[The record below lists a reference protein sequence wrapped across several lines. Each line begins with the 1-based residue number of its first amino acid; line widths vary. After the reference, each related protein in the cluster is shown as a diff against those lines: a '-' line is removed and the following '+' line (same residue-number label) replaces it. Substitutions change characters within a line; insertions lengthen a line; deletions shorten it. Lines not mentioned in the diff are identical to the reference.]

1 MKPEDLIMAS
11 FIEAEASTTNV
22 LQPDID
28 EIIDNKRTESAVR
41 AAEKY
46 YGIAKA
52 YLNDPTPDYTGRNP
66 MKSWAY
72 EKGRYTNYTDFSV
85 KATALATKMSDFDVD
100 IGVSLK
106 HGMYEP
112 QEFVSW
118 YDDKKAQYAD
128 TGAHQEKF

>member
-22 LQPDID
+22 LQPDIED
-28 EIIDNKRTESAVR
+28 IVDSKRTEAALR
-41 AAEKY
+41 AADKY

-52 YLNDPTPDYTGRNP
+52 YLNDPTPDYTGKNP
-66 MKSWAY
+66 IEAWTY
-72 EKGRYTNYTDFSV
+72 EKGRYNNYSDFSIQ
-85 KATALATKMSDFDVD
+85 ATALATKMKEFNID
-100 IGVSLK
+100 IGVDLK
-106 HGMYEP
+106 KGMYEP

-118 YDDKKAQYAD
+118 YEDKKAQHAD